1 MTRRPMSNA
10 DAAWLHMDRPTNRM
24 IINAVLWFDE
34 PLERDTLREILAER
48 LVARFPP
55 FCRIAVEHGAL
66 GGADWLED
74 QDFDLDRHLHH
85 VALPAPGDQITLQE
99 LVGDLASTPLDRDK
113 PLWDAYLV
121 DGYADGSALVLRMH
135 HCIADGI
142 ALARVMLSLTDAA
155 DASGDPP
162 PRDAAPLWGRV
173 GVPNVL
179 PGPLAPLVR
188 GGLGAAGA
196 LVHEGAELLVH
207 PRRVGALA
215 SETVADAQAL
225 GKLLFAPFD
234 HKSAIH
240 GELGPVQHVA
250 WTEPFDLAQ
259 IKALAHAHGVTIN
272 DVLVSAV
279 AGALGRHLAQAD
291 GAPQEIHALVP
302 FNLRPAGEPPSP
314 ELGNHFGLVLL
325 GLPATIF
332 APVERLEAVHER
344 MNAIKHSREGAVS
357 YGVLG
362 AMGVAPPAVEDR
374 LIDLFSAK
382 ASLVLTNVPGPREPL
397 RLAGVPIAGVLV
409 WAPCAGAISMSVSIF
424 SYNGAVSV
432 GFLVDAGLVPDPDRL
447 AARVGPQLDA
457 LAAATL

>member
-1 MTRRPMSNA
+1 MTRHAMSNA

-34 PLERDTLREILAER
+34 PLDRETLRDVLAER

-55 FCRIAVEHGAL
+55 FGRIAAEHGAL
-66 GGADWLED
+66 GGADWVD
-74 QDFDLDRHLHH
+74 DPDFDVDRHLHH
-85 VALPAPGDQITLQE
+85 VALPAPGDQIALQE

-113 PLWDAYLV
+113 PLWEAYLV
-121 DGYADGSALVLRMH
+121 EGYGAGSALVLRMH

-142 ALARVMLSLTDAA
+142 ALARVMLALTDPEHASDAA
-155 DASGDPP
+155 V
-162 PRDAAPLWGRV
+162 PRAAAPLPGL
-173 GVPNVL
+173 PKVL

-188 GGLGAAGA
+188 GGLGAASA

-207 PRRVGALA
+207 PRRVGGRA
-215 SETVADAQAL
+215 SEAVADAQAL
-225 GKLLFAPFD
+225 AKLLFAPFD
-234 HKSAIH
+234 HESAIH

-250 WTEPFDLAQ
+250 WTEPFELGQ
-259 IKALAHAHGVTIN
+259 VKALAHAHGVTIN

-291 GAPQEIHALVP
+291 GSPQDIHALVP
-302 FNLRPAGEPPSP
+302 FNLRPADEAPSAR
-314 ELGNHFGLVLL
+314 LGNHFGLVLL
-325 GLPATIF
+325 GLPATIM
-332 APVERLEAVHER
+332 APVERLAAVHER

-362 AMGVAPPAVEDR
+362 AMGMTPPVVEDR
-374 LIDLFSAK
+374 LIDFFSAK
-382 ASLVLTNVPGPREPL
+382 ASLVLTNVPGPRRPL
-397 RLAGVPIAGVLV
+397 RLAGIPIAGVLV

-432 GFLVDAGLVPDPDRL
+432 GFLVDAGLVPDPDGL
-447 AARVGPQLDA
+447 AARVGPQLEA

>member
-34 PLERDTLREILAER
+34 PLDRESLHDILAER
-48 LVARFPP
+48 LAARFPP
-55 FCRIAVEHGAL
+55 FRRIAVEHGAL
-66 GGADWLED
+66 GGADWVD
-74 QDFDLDRHLHH
+74 DPDFDVDRHLHH
-85 VALPAPGDQITLQE
+85 LGLPAAGDQIALQE

-121 DGYADGSALVLRMH
+121 DGYGAGSALVLRMH

-142 ALARVMLSLTDAA
+142 ALARVMLSLTDPEHASEAA
-155 DASGDPP
+155 V
-162 PRDAAPLWGRV
+162 PRPAAALPGL
-173 GVPNVL
+173 PKVL
-179 PGPLAPLVR
+179 PGPLAPLAR

-207 PRRVGALA
+207 PRRIAGLA
-215 SETVADAQAL
+215 NETVADARAL
-225 GKLLFAPFD
+225 AKLLFAPFD

-240 GELGPVQHVA
+240 GELGPVQRVA
-250 WTEPFDLAQ
+250 WSEPFDLGQ
-259 IKALAHAHGVTIN
+259 IKTLAHAHGVTIN

-291 GAPQEIHALVP
+291 GEPQEIHALVP

-314 ELGNHFGLVLL
+314 QLGNHFGLVLL

-362 AMGVAPPAVEDR
+362 AMGMTPPTVEDR
-374 LIDLFSAK
+374 LIDFFSAK

-432 GFLVDAGLVPDPDRL
+432 GFLVDAGLVPDPGRL
-447 AARVGPQLDA
+447 AARVGPQLEA